1 MMEDRELESWRE
13 QWRDNGGRAQEMP
26 PRLRAIQKRIRRQN
40 LGLILNNLF
49 AAVGAV
55 FVAGFA
61 IFAVRQEPSALRI
74 SWAAGIFVMLVVA
87 VGYRVRAQRG
97 TWRAES
103 QSTRAFVELWQR
115 RVLAKLRMIRVGL
128 YLIPCWVVFCTLL
141 FGISWPRFGPD
152 IHAHPRD
159 WQLALG
165 AILVMVSGVSWFLAW
180 YRRRKLRELDEVES
194 LLQQL
199 KG

>member
-1 MMEDRELESWRE
+1 MMQDRELESWRE
-13 QWRDNGGRAQEMP
+13 QWRDNDGRIQEMP
-26 PRLRAIQKRIRRQN
+26 SRLHAIQKRIRRQN
-40 LGLILNNLF
+40 LGFILNNLF

-61 IFAVRQEPSALRI
+61 IFAVRQEPSALRV

-87 VGYRVRAQRG
+87 VGYRLRVQRG

-115 RVLAKLRMIRVGL
+115 RVRAKLRMIRVGL
-128 YLIPCWVVFCTLL
+128 YLIPGWLIFCTLL
-141 FGISWPRFGPD
+141 FAINWPRFGPD

-159 WQLALG
+159 WQVVLA
-165 AILVMVSGVSWFLAW
+165 AILVMIGGVCWFLAW
-180 YRRRKLRELDEVES
+180 YRRRKLRELDEVDC